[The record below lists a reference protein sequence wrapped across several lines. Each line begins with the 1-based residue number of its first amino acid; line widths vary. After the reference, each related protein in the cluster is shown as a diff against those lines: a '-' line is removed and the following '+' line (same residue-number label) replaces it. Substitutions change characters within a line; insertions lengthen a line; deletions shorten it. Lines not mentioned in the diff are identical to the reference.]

1 MNRSRSRSA
10 LHGQPGCLRVQCAPG
25 RGEAIQTELSEEFAH
40 CFRNVARVHGDRWHQ
55 FLRACA
61 PTALWVA
68 LSATIPILRDSTE
81 EAIRVMHHVALAVT
95 KVFLAYLKHTWYG
108 LENAPL
114 DRLYES
120 VSSQLSKITKDAS
133 SYCYIPSFPHHTHHP
148 APMRST
154 GRLAPHRRS
163 RRRHPPAAA
172 CVAPA
177 SPRASSAACPSLPV
191 C

>member
-1 MNRSRSRSA
+1 
-10 LHGQPGCLRVQCAPG
+10 VQCAPG

-40 CFRNVARVHGDRWHQ
+40 CFRNVARVHGDKWHT

-108 LENAPL
+108 LDNTPL

-120 VSSQLSKITKDAS
+120 VSIQLSKITVKES
-133 SYCYIPSFPHHTHHP
+133 SYP
-148 APMRST
+148 
-154 GRLAPHRRS
+154 
-163 RRRHPPAAA
+163 
-172 CVAPA
+172 
-177 SPRASSAACPSLPV
+177 
-191 C
+191 